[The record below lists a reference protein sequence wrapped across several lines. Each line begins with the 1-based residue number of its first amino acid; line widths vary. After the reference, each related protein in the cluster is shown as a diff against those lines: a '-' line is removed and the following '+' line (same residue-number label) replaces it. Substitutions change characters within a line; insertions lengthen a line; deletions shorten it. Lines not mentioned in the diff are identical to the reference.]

1 MGTQKLKQ
9 NENVTRY
16 HINIAKGLGIR
27 NAMTYQEQNVRM
39 CLTKTAKRYG
49 LKHAKIVKTFQERS
63 AQTSM
68 KRYQNR
74 LQSKFLF
81 ETVIITMLDK
91 LPRLMFL
98 MQILLKVL
106 VQRRLT
112 KWKEFSFKMMII
124 SILKMTLIMT

>member
-1 MGTQKLKQ
+1 MGRLKQ
-9 NENVTRY
+9 YENVTRY

-27 NAMTYQEQNVRM
+27 NAMTYQEQNVRI

-49 LKHAKIVKTFQERS
+49 LKHASKNHGKIVKTFQERS

-106 VQRRLT
+106 VQRRLI
-112 KWKEFSFKMMII
+112 KWMEFSFKMMII
-124 SILKMTLIMT
+124 SI